1 MKKKYYNEKSRSA
14 YIYICMCIQWW
25 IYVCINRLI
34 NKDLSSPNALRT
46 FQQSMEIWT
55 SKLFLAANTRL
66 FFAGSSYGM
75 ILSKAARI
83 RQRVKSRT
91 KRSDQRSLHHMPLT
105 FEAIQRI
112 KKASLPDGTKYS
124 LSVTWKMDPHFQMIK
139 EVATQKSEDVFKY
152 QLVSR
157 PPWVEKGIQCTTRQP
172 FIFEDWT
179 LGILMGG
186 VS

>member
-1 MKKKYYNEKSRSA
+1 M
-14 YIYICMCIQWW
+14 
-25 IYVCINRLI
+25 
-34 NKDLSSPNALRT
+34 RT
-46 FQQSMEIWT
+46 FQQSVEIWI
-55 SKLFLAANTRL
+55 SKLFLAANTRP
-66 FFAGSSYGM
+66 FFAGYLYAM

-83 RQRVKSRT
+83 RQMVKSKT
-91 KRSDQRSLHHMPLT
+91 KRSGQRSLHHMPLT
-105 FEAIQRI
+105 FEGIQRY

-124 LSVTWKMDPHFQMIK
+124 LSVTWKMDPHFHIIK
-139 EVATQKSEDVFKY
+139 EVATQKSEDVLKY

-179 LGILMGG
+179 LGIVMGG

>member
-1 MKKKYYNEKSRSA
+1 M
-14 YIYICMCIQWW
+14 
-25 IYVCINRLI
+25 
-34 NKDLSSPNALRT
+34 RT
-46 FQQSMEIWT
+46 FQQSVEIWT
-55 SKLFLAANTRL
+55 SKHFLAANTRL
-66 FFAGSSYGM
+66 FFAGSPYAM
-75 ILSKAARI
+75 LLSKAAVI
-83 RQRVKSRT
+83 RQMVKSRT

-157 PPWVEKGIQCTTRQP
+157 PSWVEKGIQCTTRQP

-179 LGILMGG
+179 LGIVMGG